1 MTSFKNLY
9 YIINDGNELEYFEL
23 SVDPIKFT
31 ELNENKTDMYID
43 SILVK
48 FCDV

>member
-9 YIINDGNELEYFEL
+9 YIINDGNEREYFEL

-31 ELNENKTDMYID
+31 ELNENNTDMYIG